1 VHYEVDVNG
10 ELKRITVTRDGDRF
24 VVILGEHTWTVD
36 AVQVGSHTL
45 SLLLEN
51 GNTPRNPSGAAASS
65 DLNRSGQVL
74 SRELSVA
81 RDPLTGQFVV
91 SVGTIPVSVGVNS
104 RRRFGRRDDRGREG
118 TGPQR
123 IVAPMP
129 GKVVRILGN
138 PGDVVS
144 QRPETALGLA
154 SDDCC
159 YAVIRDAHYKY
170 VHFARLPP
178 LLFDIREDPHEMNNI
193 AASPAAK
200 DIVLRY
206 AQKMLTWRL
215 VQADRTFTNMYLSKD
230 GLFER
235 N

>member
-51 GNTPRNPSGAAASS
+51 GNTSPNASGAAASS
-65 DLNRSGQVL
+65 DLNRRGQVL
-74 SRELSVA
+74 SRELSLA

-104 RRRFGRRDDRGREG
+104 RRRFGHRDDGGREG

-144 QRPETALGLA
+144 QRQPVVVIEAMKMENELRA
-154 SDDCC
+154 SRDGTIAEILVREGQSVEAGTLL
-159 YAVIRDAHYKY
+159 AVISH
-170 VHFARLPP
+170 
-178 LLFDIREDPHEMNNI
+178 
-193 AASPAAK
+193 S
-200 DIVLRY
+200 
-206 AQKMLTWRL
+206 
-215 VQADRTFTNMYLSKD
+215 
-230 GLFER
+230 
-235 N
+235 